1 MKRRTFDRIL
11 WGAIWAVVLLLAA
24 LCMHF
29 ALHRYYNAR
38 YPLKYQQ
45 VLEASAEENGLPPSL
60 LFAVAHTESGFD
72 PEAVSAVDARGLM
85 QITRDTFDWIQHKMG
100 LEEPLDYDRYAT
112 DPAVS
117 ARYGAYLLRL
127 LYDEFGSYELALCAY
142 HAGRGNLLKW
152 LRDPELSADGESLT
166 HIPFS
171 DTRWYV
177 DRVLETQKSYQQL
190 YQLE

>member
-1 MKRRTFDRIL
+1 MKQRTFNLLFRGTL
-11 WGAIWAVVLLLAA
+11 GALALTAAVLLLN
-24 LCMHF
+24 F
-29 ALHRYYNAR
+29 AVEKYHEIR
-38 YPLKYQQ
+38 YPLKYFEL
-45 VLEASAEENGLPPSL
+45 LEDSAEENGLPPSF

-85 QITRDTFDWIQHKMG
+85 QITRDTFDWIQHRMR
-100 LEEPLDYDRYAT
+100 LEKPLDYDRYAT

-117 ARYGAYLLRL
+117 AQYGAYLLRL

-152 LRDPELSADGESLT
+152 LSDPELSPDGQTLQE
-166 HIPFS
+166 IPFS

-177 DRVLETQKSYQQL
+177 GRVLETQKSYQQIYGL
-190 YQLE
+190 Q

>member
-1 MKRRTFDRIL
+1 MFNLLL
-11 WGAIWAVVLLLAA
+11 WGTLGALALALAA
-24 LCMHF
+24 FLLHF
-29 ALHRYYNAR
+29 ALEKYYNAR
-38 YPLKYQQ
+38 YPLKYQEL
-45 VLEASAEENGLPPSL
+45 LEDCAGENGLPPSF

-72 PEAVSAVDARGLM
+72 PEAVSSVDARGLM
-85 QITRDTFDWIQHKMG
+85 QITRDTFDWIQHKMR
-100 LEEPLDYDRYAT
+100 LEKPLDYDRYAT

-117 ARYGAYLLRL
+117 AKYGAYLLRL

-152 LRDPELSADGESLT
+152 LRDPECSSDGETLD

-177 DRVLETQKSYQQL
+177 NRVMETQKTYQEL
-190 YQLE
+190 YDLE

>member
-1 MKRRTFDRIL
+1 MKRRTFDL
-11 WGAIWAVVLLLAA
+11 LFWGTLGALLLAGVAA
-24 LCMHF
+24 LLHF
-29 ALHRYYNAR
+29 AVDKYHHIR
-38 YPLKYQQ
+38 YPLKYFE
-45 VLEASAEENGLPPSL
+45 VIEESAEENGLPPSFL
-60 LFAVAHTESGFD
+60 LAVAHTESGFD
-72 PEAVSAVDARGLM
+72 PEAVSSVDARGLM

-100 LEEPLDYDRYAT
+100 LEKPLDYDQYAT
-112 DPAVS
+112 DPVVS
-117 ARYGAYLLRL
+117 ARYGAFLLRL